1 MTDKTPALAEW
12 HDIRVAFSLLTR
24 LPVPVDHARAGERGA
39 RAAWAYPLVG
49 TALGAL
55 AGMLA
60 AIALWLGA
68 PAGMAAALALATLAT
83 ATGGM
88 HEDGLADFADAMGGQ
103 TREQRLEIM
112 KDSHIGAFG
121 AIALTLALLARWS
134 GIVPLSG
141 WDMILDLAAVGTIS
155 RAGMVV
161 AMAELRNARKTGLSA
176 ATGRPTQ
183 GTLLMALGIAL
194 AATLALTGF
203 GGLYLFVIGL
213 AGTLPVLWLA
223 ERTLGGQTGDVL
235 GAAQQCAE
243 IAALAALIALA

>member
-1 MTDKTPALAEW
+1 MTDKTPALAEP
-12 HDIRVAFSLLTR
+12 HDIWVAFSLLTR
-24 LPVPVDHARAGERGA
+24 LPVPVDHTRAGERGA
-39 RAAWAYPLVG
+39 AAAWAYPLVG
-49 TALGAL
+49 VALGAL
-55 AGMLA
+55 AGLLA

-68 PAGMAAALALATLAT
+68 PTGMAAALALATLAIT
-83 ATGGM
+83 TGGM
-88 HEDGLADFADAMGGQ
+88 HEDGLADFADAMGGN

-134 GIVPLSG
+134 GIAPLSE
-141 WDMILDLAAVGTIS
+141 WEMILDLAAVGAVS

-161 AMAELRNARKTGLSA
+161 TMAELRNARKSGLSA

-194 AATLALTGF
+194 LATLLLTGF

-213 AGTLPVLWLA
+213 AGTLPILWLA

-243 IAALAALIALA
+243 IAALAALIALT